1 MAWRGWSSIPVAQVK
16 TIAVETGIQNSTLG
30 ITVAA
35 LLGGYEPGF
44 SAYALPAAV
53 YGILMYVVSAPF
65 ILWLRR
71 MTTAG
76 TVAA

>member
-1 MAWRGWSSIPVAQVK
+1 MPLTQVK

-35 LLGGYEPGF
+35 LLGGYEAGF

-53 YGILMYVVSAPF
+53 YGILMYAVSAPF

-71 MTTAG
+71 MKTAE
-76 TVAA
+76 TAAA